1 MDINSSIYIYKSVPH
16 DSSILQLSGQK
27 KRTELTKTSTI
38 GFHFFFGYLF
48 DISSKNHCTTTE
60 KKS

>member
-1 MDINSSIYIYKSVPH
+1 MHINSSKYQKIYIYIYKSVPH

-38 GFHFFFGYLF
+38 GFHFFFWLSF
-48 DISSKNHCTTTE
+48 
-60 KKS
+60 